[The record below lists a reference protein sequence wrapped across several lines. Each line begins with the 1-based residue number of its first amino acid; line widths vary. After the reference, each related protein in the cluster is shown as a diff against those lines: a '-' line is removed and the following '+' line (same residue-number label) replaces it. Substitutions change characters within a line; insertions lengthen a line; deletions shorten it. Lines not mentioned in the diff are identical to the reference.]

1 MADSANAK
9 LWNSSHR
16 RTSTVYAGNT
26 GLPLSRLQSRYAMTM
41 SKAEA
46 LYDRDFFEWTQENAR
61 LLEEGR
67 LADAD
72 LAHIAEE
79 LEDMGKRDQ
88 RAVENRLEVLIRHLL
103 KWQIQPEKRSASWE
117 VSIGTQRSR
126 LNRIFQQSPSLERH
140 GRKRLGEIYCAASKL
155 AIKET
160 RLPTE
165 RFPAA
170 CPYTFEQII
179 DEEFLPE

>member
-1 MADSANAK
+1 
-9 LWNSSHR
+9 
-16 RTSTVYAGNT
+16 
-26 GLPLSRLQSRYAMTM
+26 MTM

-67 LADAD
+67 IADAD

-79 LEDMGKRDQ
+79 LEDMVKRDQ

-126 LNRIFQQSPSLERH
+126 LHRIFQQSPSLERH
-140 GRKRLGEIYCAASKL
+140 GRERLGEIYCEASKL

-160 RLPTE
+160 RVPAE

-170 CPYTFEQII
+170 CPYTFEQIM